1 MSVDLKKRT
10 EYFLKDLHARE
21 SMRLS
26 WYRHLGFNE
35 DRMQILREKKAT
47 HEAWLRDTLRR
58 RGLSPAWYAR
68 FFYYIGHIFGFFC
81 AILPDKLVRQVEK
94 TLSFWII
101 IRYEDYFKKMMLDF
115 NLRSMI
121 EAIRMQK
128 LSHNEPAPD
137 VLALLEQIIS
147 EEKEILEMA

>member
-1 MSVDLKKRT
+1 
-10 EYFLKDLHARE
+10 
-21 SMRLS
+21 
-26 WYRHLGFNE
+26 
-35 DRMQILREKKAT
+35 MQVLREKKAT

-58 RGLSPAWYAR
+58 RGLNPAWYAF

-94 TLSFWII
+94 TLSFWIL

-121 EAIRMQK
+121 EAIRLQK
-128 LSHNEPAPD
+128 LSHDEPGQD
-137 VLALLEQIIS
+137 VLALLEQIIT
-147 EEKEILEMA
+147 EEKAIMDMA